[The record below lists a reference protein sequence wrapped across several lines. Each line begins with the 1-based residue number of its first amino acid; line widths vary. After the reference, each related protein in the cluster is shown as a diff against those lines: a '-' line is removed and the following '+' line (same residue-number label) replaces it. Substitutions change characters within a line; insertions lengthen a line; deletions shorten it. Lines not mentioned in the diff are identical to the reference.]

1 MTNFGDGTIF
11 ERIMTINEEMSQKL
25 HARIDLRNDAIC
37 QELVEADPVQNQNQ
51 KEIHESEAQIKTVS
65 LPKTYKSESG

>member
-25 HARIDLRNDAIC
+25 HARIDLRNAAIC
-37 QELVEADPVQNQNQ
+37 QELVEADPVQNQN
-51 KEIHESEAQIKTVS
+51 
-65 LPKTYKSESG
+65 